1 MTSNR
6 DAKRHGFRYG
16 APAAVVD
23 PLLSFLF
30 DLRRMEDTVL
40 STLDHIGVR
49 RRDLPRPFGG
59 GSSASPPEVP
69 ATADDDAAVFSEAPS
84 LRMPAS
90 DPIDAYAYEI
100 AANSSDAH
108 DVSVVGVIHQLLSW
122 LDSNSSSSQL
132 SSPPSQQLLT
142 IFAAAVGAGADVFL
156 RDAATLE
163 DTHVERTFKRPKP
176 DKSVASPTFDGETL
190 ACGDDST
197 ARLVGTLTAGDI
209 HAAVQEWRGYERLL
223 KSSVAEMKTT
233 LAAVTA
239 ARPNSSYSCHAKWI
253 ERTRSDGKSTFVVPG
268 SAVLKRNYEELIS
281 LNDALATCQAA
292 VHAAYVA
299 LEDNLDVLLEE
310 AQTVDRQERLFQ
322 HHVSVAHRECAALHE
337 LRRRIKQVRKTLER
351 CAHGQRGRPKVQPR

>member
-1 MTSNR
+1 MTSNG
-6 DAKRHGFRYG
+6 DGQRHGFRYG

-40 STLDHIGVR
+40 STLEHIGVR

-59 GSSASPPEVP
+59 GSSASPPQVP
-69 ATADDDAAVFSEAPS
+69 ATADDDVAVFFDVPS

-90 DPIDAYAYEI
+90 DPIGAYAHEI
-100 AANSSDAH
+100 AANRSDAR
-108 DVSVVGVIHQLLSW
+108 DVSVGGVIHQLLSW
-122 LDSNSSSSQL
+122 LDSQSSSSQ
-132 SSPPSQQLLT
+132 SSPVSSKQLLT
-142 IFAAAVGAGADVFL
+142 IFATATGAGADVFL
-156 RDAATLE
+156 RDAATLD
-163 DTHVERTFKRPKP
+163 DTHIERTFQRAKP
-176 DKSVASPTFDGETL
+176 DKSAASPTPDEETL
-190 ACGDDST
+190 AYGDDST
-197 ARLVGTLTAGDI
+197 ARLVGTLTAADI

-223 KSSVAEMKTT
+223 KSSVAEMKAT

-239 ARPNSSYSCHAKWI
+239 ARPSSSYSCHAKWV
-253 ERTRSDGKSTFVVPG
+253 ERTRSGGKSTSVVPA

-292 VHAAYVA
+292 VHTAYVA

-322 HHVSVAHRECAALHE
+322 HHVSMARRECAALHA
-337 LRRRIKQVRKTLER
+337 LRSRIKQARRALQR
-351 CAHGQRGRPKVQPR
+351 CVYSQRRRTQVQPR